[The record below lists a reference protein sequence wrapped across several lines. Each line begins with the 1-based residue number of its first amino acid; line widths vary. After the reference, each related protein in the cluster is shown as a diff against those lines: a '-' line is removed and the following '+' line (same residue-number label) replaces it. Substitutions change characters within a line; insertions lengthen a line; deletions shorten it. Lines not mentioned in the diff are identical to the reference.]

1 MKTLAAA
8 ILLGMGLLAGGCGN
22 NQPAQQLVQL
32 DNGQYTMSTGDDYGI
47 VYNTSRDADLSYLKG
62 YSDDQV
68 TNYKMVRIIGK
79 DAANV
84 ATVDEFKKYVDTNKL
99 LALANIQYI
108 GEAVEYKGNVYQVVN
123 AATHVYV
130 GQKCII
136 NAEDK
141 DNQKI
146 TIDGEFKQYA
156 LGEVTKVERDEYG
169 HLTHYTIKVVKDMK
183 LVNDHAE
190 VNE

>member
-1 MKTLAAA
+1 MKNVKTFTAA
-8 ILLGMGLLAGGCGN
+8 ILLGMGLLVGGCGN
-22 NQPAQQLVQL
+22 NEQSHLVQL
-32 DNGQYTMSTGDDYGI
+32 DNGQYVMSTGDDYG
-47 VYNTSRDADLSYLKG
+47 VTYLKG

-68 TNYKMVRIIGK
+68 ANYKMVRIIGK
-79 DAANV
+79 DAANIV
-84 ATVDEFKKYVDTNKL
+84 TADDLKKYIKTNEF
-99 LALANIQYI
+99 LAIANIQYI
-108 GEAVEYKGNVYQVVN
+108 GNAVEYKGNVYKAVIAGV
-123 AATHVYV
+123 HVYA

-136 NAEDK
+136 SAKYK

-156 LGEVTKVERDEYG
+156 LGEVTKVERDESG

-183 LVNDHAE
+183 VVDDRME

>member
-1 MKTLAAA
+1 MKNVKTLAAT
-8 ILLGMGLLAGGCGN
+8 ILLGMGLLVGGCGN

-47 VYNTSRDADLSYLKG
+47 VYLKG
-62 YSDDQV
+62 YSDGQV
-68 TNYKMVRIIGK
+68 TNYKMVRIIGE
-79 DAANV
+79 DATNV
-84 ATVDEFKKYVDTNKL
+84 ATVDELKKYVDTNKL

-108 GEAVEYKGNVYQVVN
+108 GEAVEYKGNVYQAVN
-123 AATHVYV
+123 ASTHVYV
-130 GQKCII
+130 DQKCII
-136 NAEDK
+136 NAKDK

-156 LGEVTKVERDEYG
+156 LGEVTKVERDESG
-169 HLTHYTIKVVKDMK
+169 HLTHYTVKVVKDMK
-183 LVNDHAE
+183 LVDDHAE